1 MALISNK
8 LNPFIAHIIMKTS
21 SELRLSARNA
31 LRGNW
36 AKSVIATI
44 VYLVV
49 VAIISALTGTD
60 NTNPAKMFS
69 LSGVG
74 LLVSIL
80 VAYPLELGFENSFKA
95 LYQNGDQNILA
106 NIFSI
111 PREHYSHYVWGMF
124 LMQLKIMLWTLLFV
138 IPGII
143 KSFSYAMT
151 PYLLVEHPEMPV
163 AEAIQTSKRMMN
175 GHKFDLF
182 YLYLTFIGWFLLS
195 IITCG
200 IGFFWL
206 VPYMTTAK
214 AAFYTDL
221 KNTEG
226 IIEAT
231 VIG

>member
-1 MALISNK
+1 
-8 LNPFIAHIIMKTS
+8 MKTS

-36 AKSVIATI
+36 AKSVIATV
-44 VYLVV
+44 VYLT
-49 VAIISALTGTD
+49 AIGIISALTGTN
-60 NTNPAKMFS
+60 NTNPVTILS
-69 LSGVG
+69 LSGVS

-80 VAYPLELGFENSFKA
+80 VLYPLELGFKNSFKA
-95 LYQNGDQNILA
+95 LYQNGDQNILS

-124 LMQLKIMLWTLLFV
+124 LMQIKIMLWTLLFI

-151 PYLLVEHPEMPV
+151 PYILVEHPEMPV
-163 AEAIQTSKRMMN
+163 SEAIQTSKRMMN

-206 VPYMTTAK
+206 TPYMATAK
-214 AAFYTDL
+214 AAFYLDL
-221 KNTEG
+221 KTSEG
-226 IIEAT
+226 VIEAT
-231 VIG
+231 VIE